1 MNASGR
7 RFSPEHELGDRTR
20 TGMPVE
26 HAPHRRIDRIP
37 VTGRGSRV
45 APQKRA
51 QRGHE
56 IIPVRIRRRQGK
68 LIHIRSEHDRAV
80 MGKRHRIRPSVRPA
94 RHPYMRIREDTCRGL
109 QTCRLLPPILRIAVA
124 GSHLADMPFP
134 CGAVRFRRIHHVG
147 RALLRDDVDKPAGQ
161 CFPPSSGIQ
170 FSIIG
175 RRFPFG
181 TACS

>member
-1 MNASGR
+1 
-7 RFSPEHELGDRTR
+7 
-20 TGMPVE
+20 MPVE
-26 HAPHRRIDRIP
+26 HAPHRHIDRIP
-37 VTGRGSRV
+37 VAGDGLHV
-45 APQKRA
+45 ASQKRA
-51 QRGHE
+51 QRGDE
-56 IIPVRIRRRQGK
+56 IPPVDVRGGQRQ
-68 LIHIRSEHDRAV
+68 LIHIRPDSYHAV
-80 MGKRHRIRPSVRPA
+80 MGERHRIRPSVRPA